1 MIYSRPWVETW
12 QHELIRKKESL
23 DWTTEDKSIVASC
36 PNKTTTYPTVAMK
49 KDDLK
54 IIQESLEDDHKIFVD
69 LVMSS
74 RGERL
79 KHKDE
84 DIFTGRFWTAERAEK
99 LGLIDGIDNVE
110 SYIMRRWG
118 EEVEIKRWY
127 QTQTQ
132 GEKN

>member
-23 DWTTEDKSIVASC
+23 DWTTEDKSIVTSC